1 MQLHG
6 DYESGSE
13 AVRQWIMS
21 AHQQF
26 DVAERLSQSR
36 EDQLR
41 KQQLLKV
48 ALPRCL
54 FISVVS

>member
-1 MQLHG
+1 VQLYG

-26 DVAERLSQSR
+26 DAAELLSQSR

-48 ALPRCL
+48 ELPIVCSFL
-54 FISVVS
+54 